1 MTKVLFKD
9 IIPRCGLASPLQSD
23 PWACFHHRNNI
34 DSTQSS
40 RHKLETSLSMEAPT
54 YKKGR
59 NDGLRPEENSPQAVP
74 GNALKKERLPVAA
87 LRSGLGLSPC
97 ETTYEGHS
105 WLLRVEREAF
115 RGAGKLRL
123 DNGM

>member
-1 MTKVLFKD
+1 MTRGPAF
-9 IIPRCGLASPLQSD
+9 ITEI
-23 PWACFHHRNNI
+23 
-34 DSTQSS
+34 TQTV
-40 RHKLETSLSMEAPT
+40 HKALGTNWKPHSAWRPQPT
-54 YKKGR
+54 RKAEMM
-59 NDGLRPEENSPQAVP
+59 GLRPEENSPQAVP
-74 GNALKKERLPVAA
+74 GNALKKECLPVVA

-115 RGAGKLRL
+115 GGAGKLRL